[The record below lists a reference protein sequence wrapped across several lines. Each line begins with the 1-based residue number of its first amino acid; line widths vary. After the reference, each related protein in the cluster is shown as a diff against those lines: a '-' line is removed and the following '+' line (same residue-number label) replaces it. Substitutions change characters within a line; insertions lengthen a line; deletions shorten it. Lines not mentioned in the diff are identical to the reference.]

1 MNRLLYGVLLLS
13 LVTYTQS
20 ARAEIKDY
28 LLPER
33 STSEIHYQYGN
44 AENPFSDN
52 DTFTTVITATNA
64 SAWKWGS
71 TFFFVDYAKD
81 AIEDD
86 GTNFNDENIYLEAYL
101 NLSLSKLLNQD
112 LSVGALKDVG
122 LAMGT
127 NYSRDA
133 AVVKYTPGI
142 RLSWDIPGFA
152 FINTDFMGYIDNSP
166 GKKRNARNAP
176 AEDNSWFIDV
186 NYLYPFE
193 VATQKFM
200 VTGHA
205 EFIKGRGFND
215 IIEGS
220 KKDWFLAQTQ
230 IRWDIGNTLFN
241 KPDKFYL
248 GTEWQYWNNKL
259 GSDVDENMAQ
269 FLAVVRF

>member
-13 LVTYTQS
+13 LVTYTQA

-64 SAWKWGS
+64 STWKWGA

-81 AIEDD
+81 SLEDD

-101 NLSLSKLLNQD
+101 NLSLSKLFNQD
-112 LSVGALKDVG
+112 LSFGAIKDVG
-122 LAMGT
+122 LVMGT
-127 NYSRDA
+127 NYSRDP
-133 AVVKYTPGI
+133 AVVKYTPGM
-142 RLSWDIPGFA
+142 RLSWDVPGFA
-152 FINTDFMGYIDNSP
+152 FINTDFMAYIDDSAGTKQNT
-166 GKKRNARNAP
+166 RNAP
-176 AEDNSWFIDV
+176 AEENSWFIDV

-205 EFIKGRGFND
+205 EFIKGRELDD
-215 IIEGS
+215 IVEGH

-230 IRWDIGNTLFN
+230 IRWDAGHALFN
-241 KPDKFYL
+241 KVDKFYL

-259 GSDVDENMAQ
+259 GSNVDENMAQ
-269 FLAVVRF
+269 FLAVFRF

>member
-1 MNRLLYGVLLLS
+1 MSRLLYCVLIL
-13 LVTYTQS
+13 TFATHAQT

-44 AENPFSDN
+44 AENPFSDS
-52 DTFTTVITATNA
+52 DTFTTVITATNS
-64 SAWKWGS
+64 SAWEWGS

-112 LSVGALKDVG
+112 LSLGLLKDVG

-152 FINTDFMGYIDNSP
+152 FINTDFMAYIDNSP

-176 AEDNSWFIDV
+176 AEENSWFIDV

-205 EFIKGRGFND
+205 EFIKGRGFDD

-230 IRWDIGNTLFN
+230 IRWDAGNALFN

-248 GTEWQYWNNKL
+248 GTELQYWNNKL